1 MLPLFQ
7 DNFILGE
14 STSTHFFRV
23 TTSTQQS
30 LFRESYFF
38 RTAAFFSFFRT
49 VTFSQELFFQNSFF
63 FGVKLLQSRHFLR
76 IRSSLRQIYSEQ
88 LLYPEEL
95 FRIKISK
102 DRIKVSK
109 AGTSAQYQLF
119 QKSYFFRKGIF
130 RSIYLLF
137 SGKLPF

>member
-76 IRSSLRQIYSEQ
+76 IRSSLRQINSEQ